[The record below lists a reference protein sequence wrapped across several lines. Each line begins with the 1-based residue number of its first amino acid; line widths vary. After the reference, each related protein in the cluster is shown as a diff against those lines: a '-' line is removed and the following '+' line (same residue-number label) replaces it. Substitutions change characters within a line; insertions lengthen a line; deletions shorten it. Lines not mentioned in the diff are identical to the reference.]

1 MSDLVKTAGNGDRDP
16 SSGQFVQGNPGGP
29 GRPRTTA
36 EMRELF
42 RDLTPD
48 ALQRLKELIASRNED
63 VALKS
68 LVQALNRGWGNTPIT
83 SAPGED
89 EDGDGTGKPRVTVSI
104 DLGG

>member
-1 MSDLVKTAGNGDRDP
+1 MSDIVKTEENRIRDP
-16 SSGQFVQGNPGGP
+16 DTGYFAAGNPGGP

-36 EMRELF
+36 EMREAF
-42 RDLTPD
+42 RELTPD
-48 ALQRLKELIASRNED
+48 ALNRLRELIASKNED

-83 SAPGED
+83 SASGED
-89 EDGDGTGKPRVTVSI
+89 DEGDGTGKPRVTVHI

>member
-1 MSDLVKTAGNGDRDP
+1 MSELVKMADKGDRDP
-16 SSGQFVQGNPGGP
+16 ATGQFVSGWKGGP

-48 ALQRLKELIASRNED
+48 ALNRLRELIQSSNED

-83 SAPGED
+83 SATGED
-89 EDGDGTGKPRVTVSI
+89 DEGDGTGKPRVTVHI

>member
-1 MSDLVKTAGNGDRDP
+1 MSDIAESGEKGDRDEY
-16 SSGQFVQGNPGGP
+16 GRLLPGHGIPGP
-29 GRPRTTA
+29 GRPRTTS

-48 ALQRLKELIASRNED
+48 ALNRLKELIASRNED

-83 SAPGED
+83 SASGED
-89 EDGDGTGKPRVTVSI
+89 EDGDGTGKPRVTVHI